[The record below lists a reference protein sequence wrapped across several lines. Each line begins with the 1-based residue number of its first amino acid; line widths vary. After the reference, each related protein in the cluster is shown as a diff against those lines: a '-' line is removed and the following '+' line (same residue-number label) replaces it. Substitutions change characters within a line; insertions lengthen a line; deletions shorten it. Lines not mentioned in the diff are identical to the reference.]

1 MVYVKL
7 ALVALVAALCF
18 GAAAAGNDDDDYYR
32 YKRNQNKNKGLKRIT
47 EALLRQEQIVP
58 DVIR

>member
-1 MVYVKL
+1 MAFMKL

-18 GAAAAGNDDDDYYR
+18 GGAAAGNDDDDYYR
-32 YKRNQNKNKGLKRIT
+32 YKRNNNGGLTRIT
-47 EALLRQEQIVP
+47 EPLLRQEQIVP